1 MTRSVVGPW
10 AADKLDRLHK
20 YLSAYTTIMKDQRW
34 CRGFYYIDAFA
45 GPGEHQIRSKDPRS
59 HKSRNLL
66 LDIASFG
73 QSQDEQQQF
82 LAGSPRVA
90 LELKHPFSGY
100 VFVERSPS
108 RVAALESLRV
118 EYGTS
123 RRIAIRQRDC
133 NGYLREK
140 VVSNPEIDWKENR
153 ALVFLD
159 PFGMQVPWSTLEL
172 LAGTE
177 AIEVFLNFP
186 VGMAIQ
192 RLLPRDPDKISR
204 QRRTMLD
211 DYFGS
216 SDWAKTVYRS
226 RQTLFG
232 EDAEEKIEKSGERLL
247 KWYRDR
253 LKKAFGNASKAALIR
268 NTRNGHLYYLLL
280 ASPNKTGVKIADE
293 ILSAGEII

>member
-1 MTRSVVGPW
+1 M
-10 AADKLDRLHK
+10 
-20 YLSAYTTIMKDQRW
+20 
-34 CRGFYYIDAFA
+34 
-45 GPGEHQIRSKDPRS
+45 E
-59 HKSRNLL
+59 
-66 LDIASFG
+66 
-73 QSQDEQQQF
+73 
-82 LAGSPRVA
+82 A
-90 LELKHPFSGY
+90 L
-100 VFVERSPS
+100 R
-108 RVAALESLRV
+108 A
-118 EYGTS
+118 EYGTI
-123 RRIAIRQRDC
+123 RRIVIRQRDC
-133 NGYLREK
+133 NGYLQEK

-204 QRRTMLD
+204 QRGTMLD

-216 SDWAKTVYRS
+216 SDWANIVYRS